1 MNEYIVL
8 GEINTLKIDR
18 KTDPGLYLMSQDEE
32 SILLPNAYITDN
44 MHIGDNINVFIYT
57 DSEDRII
64 ATTLTP
70 KVMVN
75 QFAVLEVKDIAKFG
89 LFLDWGLP
97 KDLLLPKYQQ
107 KSSSKIGDKKVIRV
121 IEDKE
126 TDRLIATEKFSKFLS
141 NNTEHFVKNQ
151 KVNLIVFGKTELGY
165 KVIVDGEFEG
175 LVYENEIFQTL
186 NTTEQ
191 IKGYIKTVREDK
203 KLDISLQPIGK
214 EKSNDRN
221 IEKILEVLKIS
232 GNIIEITKKSNP
244 EDIQNIFGIS
254 KKAFKRAL
262 VTLQERDKVAVN
274 ENKITLL

>member
-44 MHIGDNINVFIYT
+44 MHIGDNIDVFIYT